1 MNRRTFASLMV
12 LVGSVGAGLCG
23 SGDAAAVV
31 SNADYTAVPPFVSSA
46 TTPNIIILMDNSGS
60 MSNRACESTSC
71 GTLAD
76 GSTSTTTTWT
86 NTTRYSGYFDSL
98 RCYTYN
104 TTDKRF
110 EGGTTKAAVSTACST
125 TEWDG
130 NFLNWATLR
139 RFDAVKRA
147 MSGGDCAVNR
157 ATDGTCP
164 TSGTPALKTVRA
176 QATGVTDER
185 ADVNYSGGTGL
196 NTYVGRIPLADRG
209 SNPATI
215 SIGISA
221 SGTPATP
228 YFCVDNDTTFN
239 SNCGDSYSVRKYE
252 LKVGY
257 ATEPTGVIQQIG
269 SKARF
274 GLVEFKSSSEGARM
288 LVGAGSRQSIDWSGT
303 GVETFNTN
311 MAAMVDAVQESY
323 PSTWTPLSESL
334 YETARYVAQIQSTFT
349 TGYVYPIAFSGG
361 ISNGVNFAT
370 NGAGSI
376 GTDEITALVGTE
388 TCPAGYITNACGRDP
403 YFFGQNHTPPWAS
416 TSQVVNCCRTFV
428 IIFTDGEPTEDLNIP
443 SALQD
448 YGHAYHGQHC
458 NGSDSAAPPRPIN
471 GTCNTNAATPFSD
484 LLAEHKT
491 DYADNGSHYLD
502 DVAYWAHTSDL
513 RPCSGTSDGTIA
525 GLSVTGH
532 CIPGTQNLTV
542 YSFFA
547 FGNINGRGILAQTAR
562 LGGFE
567 DSNGDGIPQ
576 TSEWDKENNLTGAS
590 TPDGIPDAYFESSNV
605 DDLQDKLL
613 ATIASILRRSA
624 SGSSVSVLATA
635 STGEG
640 ALYQSYFYPSTIEP
654 STLSDVKWTGY
665 TQALFIDTFGNTR
678 EDTNQ
683 DGRLDYKVDKI
694 IKTRFDSVSNSVKV
708 DKYVD
713 SDGDGLPNDQNSDG
727 QVTLAD
733 CNPCGKLLSDILP
746 IWEAGKQLALKDAS
760 TRTILTWVD
769 SDHDGV
775 VDSGEQMAF
784 STANEPTLRPYLR
797 AASSAEGTKIIN
809 FVRGCD
815 ATTCTDQATTRDRR
829 LQVPAGSGTLKVW
842 KLGDVIHSTPTV
854 VAGPRD
860 RHDAIY
866 GDQSYSAF
874 LQKWYNRRQ
883 VAYVGGND
891 GMLHAFNAGYYHPGD
906 DTSASAPA
914 NTTEHGWFTTAPA
927 DNSSGAPLG
936 DELWGFVPYE
946 LLPQLEFLSRA
957 DYQHAYYVDLPLKVA
972 DVRIFTADT
981 DHPNGWG
988 TILIGGFRM
997 GGSCGA
1003 CVAGT
1008 GAPPMTVTIS
1018 GTNYNFYSS
1027 YFVMDVTN
1035 PDNPKLLWS
1044 FNSSDLGLTTSVPAV
1059 VRVNPGGDAKA
1070 SNTNAK
1076 WHMVVGSGPTG
1087 YDASVAQGAK
1097 VFVIDLA
1104 TGPGSSNSLV
1114 TKYPIGSWD
1123 SYVGDMTAFDRD
1135 LDYRHDVV
1143 YFGRVI
1149 NDGALPWRGKIYR
1162 LTMGAGGATSKFGT
1176 VTSPTQWGIASGSD
1190 RVPTEMLDTFTSG
1203 AEMGPV
1209 ATAPSVTLDDA
1220 ANVWVFAGSGRYY
1233 SKSDKTDTSTQYFVG
1248 IKDSVLNAGC
1258 NQSAGVTNCMD
1269 NDLVDVTS
1277 ATVCVVGVGDCGLA
1291 SGTSQVSGVTGASTF
1306 TGLIS
1311 LVQSKDGWVT
1321 KLVEPANPPTKP
1333 VPYGIGERVVSS
1345 PTVFGGVVFFP
1356 TFIPTNDICVSSGTS
1371 RLWALFYKTGSA
1383 YQEPIIGTT
1392 ASGTNKT
1399 VNKFGSLGEG
1409 LAFGIVVHM
1418 GSGRDGGSP
1427 FGLLIN
1433 MSQGN
1438 FGDCVT
1444 CGGTGGAPSSGINVP
1459 VAIDPRSHFFSWT
1472 NL

>member
-1 MNRRTFASLMV
+1 MNRRTLAALMIVAGSLH
-12 LVGSVGAGLCG
+12 GALSG
-23 SGDAAAVV
+23 SGDAGAVV
-31 SNADYTAVPPFVSSA
+31 SNADYTAVPPFVSNA
-46 TTPNIIILMDNSGS
+46 TTPNIIVVMDNSGS

-71 GTLAD
+71 GTLSD
-76 GSTSTTTTWT
+76 GSTSTTTTFT
-86 NTTRYSGYFDSL
+86 NTTRYSGYFDPL
-98 RCYTYN
+98 QCYVYD
-104 TTDKRF
+104 TTDTRF
-110 EGGTTKAAVSTACST
+110 ENGTAKATVATVCTS

-147 MSGGDCAVNR
+147 MIGGDCFVAR
-157 ATDGTCP
+157 AADGTCP
-164 TSGTPALKTVRA
+164 TNGTPALKTVRA
-176 QATGVTDER
+176 QANGVENER
-185 ADVNYSGGTGL
+185 ADVGYNSGSGV
-196 NTYVGRIPLADRG
+196 NTYVDRIPSLDRVG
-209 SNPATI
+209 NPGTI
-215 SIGISA
+215 SIHVSDA
-221 SGTPATP
+221 
-228 YFCVDNDTTFN
+228 YFCVENDTSFN

-252 LKVGY
+252 LKIGY
-257 ATEPTGVIQQIG
+257 STEPTGVIQQIG

-288 LVGAGSRQSIDWSGT
+288 LVGAGSRQSINWSGS

-311 MAAMVDAVQESY
+311 TAAMVDAVQESY
-323 PSTWTPLSESL
+323 PSTWTPLAESL
-334 YETARYVAQIQSTFT
+334 YETARYVAQIKSTFA

-361 ISNGVNFAT
+361 ISDGVNFAT

-376 GTDEITALVGTE
+376 GTSEVTALGGGE
-388 TCPAGYITNACGRDP
+388 SCPGGYITNACGRDP
-403 YFFGQNHTPPWAS
+403 YFFGKSHTPPWAS

-428 IIFTDGEPTEDLNIP
+428 IVFTDGEPTEDQNVPAAI
-443 SALQD
+443 QD
-448 YGHAYHGQHC
+448 YAHAHHGVHC
-458 NGSDSAAPPRPIN
+458 TGSDSAAPSRPIN
-471 GTCNTNAATPFSD
+471 GTCNTNAATPFID

-491 DYADNGSHYLD
+491 DYADNGKHYLD

-513 RPCSGTSDGTIA
+513 RPCNGTADGTIA
-525 GLSVTGH
+525 ALGVTGH
-532 CIPGTQNLTV
+532 CLPGAQSLTV

-576 TSEWDKENNLTGAS
+576 TNEWDKENNITGAS

-613 ATIASILRRSA
+613 ATIASILRRSS

-665 TQALFIDTFGNTR
+665 TQSLFIDTFGNTR

-694 IKTRFDSVSNSVKV
+694 IKTRFDTLSNSVKV

-713 SDGDGLPNDQNSDG
+713 SDGDGLPNDQNGDT
-727 QVTLAD
+727 QVTVAD
-733 CNPCGKLLSDILP
+733 CNPCGQLLSDILP
-746 IWEAGKQLALKDAS
+746 IWEAGKQLALKDSS

-769 SDHDGV
+769 SDHDGI
-775 VDSGEQMAF
+775 VDAGEQLAF
-784 STANEPTLRPYLR
+784 TTANETTLRPYLR
-797 AASSAEGTKIIN
+797 AASSAEGNKIIN

-815 ATTCTDQATTRDRR
+815 MATCTEQAATRDRR

-842 KLGDVIHSTPTV
+842 KLGDIIHSTPTV

-874 LQKWYNRRQ
+874 LQQYHNRRQ

-906 DTSASAPA
+906 DAGASAPA
-914 NTTEHGWFTTAPA
+914 NTIEHGWFTKNPT
-927 DNSSGAPLG
+927 DNSTGPPLG

-946 LLPQLEFLSRA
+946 LLPQLEFLTRA

-972 DVRIFTADT
+972 DVRVFTPDA

-1003 CVAGT
+1003 CTTGT
-1008 GAPPMTVTIS
+1008 GAPPLTVTIS
-1018 GTNYNFYSS
+1018 GTNYTFYSS
-1027 YFVMDVTN
+1027 YFALDITN
-1035 PDNPKLLWS
+1035 PEVAPKLLWS
-1044 FNSSDLGLTTSVPAV
+1044 FSSADLGLATSVPAV
-1059 VRVNPGGDAKA
+1059 VRVNPGADAMA
-1070 SNTNAK
+1070 SNANAK
-1076 WHMVVGSGPTG
+1076 WYMVAGSGPTG
-1087 YDASVAQGAK
+1087 YDASVAQSGK
-1097 VFVIDLA
+1097 IFVIDLA
-1104 TGPGSSNSLV
+1104 TGPGSGNSLV
-1114 TKYPIGSWD
+1114 NSFSVGSWN
-1123 SYVGDMTAFDRD
+1123 SYIGDMTSFDRN

-1162 LTMGAGGATSKFGT
+1162 LTMGAGGIAAPFGT
-1176 VTSPTQWGIASGSD
+1176 VTNPNQWGISSGAT
-1190 RVPTEMLDTFTSG
+1190 RIPTEMLDTFLSG

-1209 ATAPSVTLDDA
+1209 LTAPSVTVDDA
-1220 ANVWVFAGSGRYY
+1220 ANVWIFAGSGRYY
-1233 SKSDKTDTSTQYFVG
+1233 SGTDKTDVSTQYFVG
-1248 IKDSVLNAGC
+1248 LKDSVLNTGC
-1258 NQSAGVTNCMD
+1258 NQTVSALNCME
-1269 NDLVDVTS
+1269 NNLVDVS
-1277 ATVCVVGVGDCGLA
+1277 NATVCVVGVGDCGQA
-1291 SGTSQVSGVTGASTF
+1291 SGTTQVSGVSGATTF
-1306 TGLIS
+1306 TGLIG

-1321 KLVEPANPPTKP
+1321 KLIEPANPPTQP
-1333 VPYGIGERVVSS
+1333 VPYGIGERAVSS

-1383 YQEPIIGTT
+1383 YQEPIIGTA
-1392 ASGTNKT
+1392 ASGANQT

-1438 FGDCVT
+1438 FGDCAT
-1444 CGGTGGAPSSGINVP
+1444 CGFGGGTPGGLPSSNIGAN
-1459 VAIDPRSHFFSWT
+1459 VAIDPRSRYFSWT

>member
-1 MNRRTFASLMV
+1 MNRRTLAAVMAV
-12 LVGSVGAGLCG
+12 VGSVSAALFG
-23 SGDAAAVV
+23 SGDAVAVV

-86 NTTRYSGYFDSL
+86 NTTRYSGYFDPMT
-98 RCYTYN
+98 CYTYN
-104 TTDKRF
+104 TTDTRF
-110 EGGTTKAAVSTACST
+110 ESGASKATLATACSDT
-125 TEWDG
+125 QWDG
-130 NFLNWATLR
+130 NFLNWSTLR

-147 MSGGDCAVNR
+147 MIGGDCFSTR

-176 QATGVTDER
+176 QASGVNTER
-185 ADVNYSGGTGL
+185 ADVNYAGGTGA

-209 SNPATI
+209 SSPGTI
-215 SIGISA
+215 SVHVSDA
-221 SGTPATP
+221 
-228 YFCVDNDTTFN
+228 YFCIDNDTSFN
-239 SNCGDSYSVRKYE
+239 SNCGDSYSVRKYH

-257 ATEPTGVIQQIG
+257 TTEPTGVIQQIG

-274 GLVEFKSSSEGARM
+274 GLMEFKSSSEGARM
-288 LVGAGSRQSIDWSGT
+288 LVGAGSRQSIDWADGD
-303 GVETFNTN
+303 VETFTTN
-311 MAAMVDAVQESY
+311 MAAMVDAVQESS
-323 PSTWTPLSESL
+323 PSTWTPLSEAL
-334 YETARYVAQIQSTFT
+334 YETARYTAQIQSTFA

-370 NGAGSI
+370 TGAGSI

-388 TCPAGYITNACGRDP
+388 TCPSGYITNACGRDP

-428 IIFTDGEPTEDLNIP
+428 ILFTDGEPTQDQSIP

-448 YGHAYHGQHC
+448 YAHAHHGQHC
-458 NGSDSAAPPRPIN
+458 NGSDGAAPPRPVN

-491 DYADNGSHYLD
+491 DYADSGSHYLD

-532 CIPGTQNLTV
+532 CIAGTQSLTV

-567 DSNGDGIPQ
+567 DANNDGIPQ

-694 IKTRFDSVSNSVKV
+694 IKTRFDSASNSVKV

-713 SDGDGLPNDQNSDG
+713 TDGDGLPDDQNTDHV
-727 QVTLAD
+727 VTLAD
-733 CNPCGKLLSDILP
+733 CNPCGQALSDIVP

-760 TRTILTWVD
+760 TRNILTWVD
-769 SDHDGV
+769 TDHDGV
-775 VDSGEQMAF
+775 VDSGEQLAF

-797 AASSAEGTKIIN
+797 ATSSAEGTKIIN

-815 ATTCTDQATTRDRR
+815 ATTCTEQATTRDRR
-829 LQVPAGSGTLKVW
+829 LSVTSGASTSLKVW
-842 KLGDVIHSTPTV
+842 KLGDVIHSTPTI
-854 VAGPRD
+854 VAGPKD

-906 DTSASAPA
+906 DSSTAYNP
-914 NTTEHGWFTTAPA
+914 TTGGIEHGWFTTAPA
-927 DNSSGAPLG
+927 DNSTGAALG

-1008 GAPPMTVTIS
+1008 GAPPMTVNIS

-1027 YFVMDVTN
+1027 YFVMDITN
-1035 PDNPKLLWS
+1035 PDSPKLLWS
-1044 FNSSDLGLTTSVPAV
+1044 FNSSDLGLTTSVPTV
-1059 VRVNPGGDAKA
+1059 VRVNPAADAKA

-1076 WHMVVGSGPTG
+1076 WHMIVGSGPTG

-1097 VFVIDLA
+1097 VFVINLA
-1104 TGPGSSNSLV
+1104 TGPGSNNSLV
-1114 TKYPIGSWD
+1114 TSYSIGSWD
-1123 SYVGDMTAFDRD
+1123 SYIGDLTAFDRD

-1162 LTMGAGGATSKFGT
+1162 LTMGAGGSTAKFGT
-1176 VTSPTQWGIASGSD
+1176 VTNPTQWGIASGSA
-1190 RVPTEMLDTFTSG
+1190 RVPTEMLDTFASG

-1209 ATAPSVTLDDA
+1209 ATAPSVTMDDA

-1233 SKSDKTDTSTQYFVG
+1233 SKSDKTDTSIQYFVG
-1248 IKDSVLNAGC
+1248 LKDSVLNAGC
-1258 NQSAGVTNCMD
+1258 DQSAGVTSCMD
-1269 NDLVDVTS
+1269 NDLVDVTT
-1277 ATVCVVGVGDCGLA
+1277 ATVCVVGVGDCGQA
-1291 SGTSQVSGVTGASTF
+1291 SGTNQVTGVTGATTF
-1306 TGLIS
+1306 TGLIG

-1321 KLVEPANPPTKP
+1321 RLVEPASLPTHP
-1333 VPYGIGERVVSS
+1333 VAYGIGERAVSS

-1383 YQEPIIGTT
+1383 YQEPIIGTS
-1392 ASGTNKT
+1392 AAGANQT

-1438 FGDCVT
+1438 FGGCVT
-1444 CGGTGGAPSSGINVP
+1444 CTTGGGAPGSNISVP
-1459 VAIDPRSHFFSWT
+1459 VAIDPRSRYFSWT
-1472 NL
+1472 NM

>member
-1 MNRRTFASLMV
+1 MNRPTLIVAMVVAS
-12 LVGSVGAGLCG
+12 SVSAALSGFSDAG
-23 SGDAAAVV
+23 AVV
-31 SNADYTAVPPFVSSA
+31 SNADYTAVPPFVSNA

-71 GTLAD
+71 GTLPS
-76 GSTSTTTTWT
+76 GGTSTTTTFT
-86 NTTRYSGYFDSL
+86 NTTRYSGYFDPL
-98 RCYTYN
+98 QCYVYD
-104 TTDKRF
+104 TTDTRF
-110 EGGTTKAAVSTACST
+110 ENGTAKATVATACPA

-130 NFLNWATLR
+130 NFINWATLR

-147 MSGGDCAVNR
+147 MSGGDCFSTR
-157 ATDGTCP
+157 AADGTCP
-164 TSGTPALKTVRA
+164 GSGTPALKTVRA
-176 QATGVTDER
+176 QSSGVNDER
-185 ADVNYSGGTGL
+185 ADVTYSSGTGL
-196 NTYVGRIPLADRG
+196 NTYVGRIPSADRTG
-209 SNPATI
+209 NPATI
-215 SIGISA
+215 SIGVSA
-221 SGTPATP
+221 A
-228 YFCVDNDTTFN
+228 YFCVDNDTSFS
-239 SNCGDSYSVRKYE
+239 SNCGDSYSLRKYE
-252 LKVGY
+252 LKIGY
-257 ATEPTGVIQQIG
+257 VSEPTGVIQQIG

-288 LVGAGSRQSIDWSGT
+288 LVGAGSLQSIDWSGS
-303 GVETFNTN
+303 GVETFTTNT
-311 MAAMVDAVQESY
+311 AAMVDAVQESY

-334 YETARYVAQIQSTFT
+334 YETARYVAQIKSTFA
-349 TGYVYPIAFSGG
+349 TGYIYPIGYSD
-361 ISNGVNFAT
+361 SRSSGVNFAT

-376 GTDEITALVGTE
+376 GTSEVTVLGGGE
-388 TCPAGYITNACGRDP
+388 TCPSGYITNACGRDP
-403 YFFGQNHTPPWAS
+403 YFFGKNHTPPWAS
-416 TSQVVNCCRTFV
+416 TSQVVSCCRTFV
-428 IIFTDGEPTEDLNIP
+428 IIFTDGEPTEDQNIP
-443 SALQD
+443 AAMQD
-448 YGHAYHGQHC
+448 YAHAQHGVHC
-458 NGSDSAAPPRPIN
+458 TGSDSAAPVRPIN
-471 GTCNTNAATPFSD
+471 GTCNTNDATPFSD
-484 LLAEHKT
+484 LIAEHKT

-502 DVAYWAHTSDL
+502 DVAYWAHTNDL
-513 RPCSGTSDGTIA
+513 RPCTGTADGTIA
-525 GLSVTGH
+525 VLGVTGH
-532 CIPGTQNLTV
+532 CIPGMQSITV

-547 FGNINGRGILAQTAR
+547 FGNMNGRGILAQTAR

-576 TSEWDKENNLTGAS
+576 TNEWDKENNLTGAS
-590 TPDGIPDAYFESSNV
+590 TADGIPDAYFESSNV

-654 STLSDVKWTGY
+654 STLADVKWTGY
-665 TQALFIDTFGNTR
+665 TQSLFIDTFGNTR

-683 DGRLDYKVDKI
+683 DGRLDYKVDRI
-694 IKTRFDSVSNSVKV
+694 IKTRFDAVSNSVKV

-713 SDGDGLPNDQNSDG
+713 SDGDGLPNDQNGDNL
-727 QVTLAD
+727 VTAAD

-784 STANEPTLRPYLR
+784 TTANETTLRPYLR

-815 ATTCTDQATTRDRR
+815 VGSCAEQSATRDRR
-829 LQVPAGSGTLKVW
+829 LQVPSGSGTLKVW
-842 KLGDVIHSTPTV
+842 KLGDVIHSTPTL

-874 LQKWYNRRQ
+874 LQRWYNRRQ

-906 DTSASAPA
+906 DTSAAAPS
-914 NTTEHGWFTTAPA
+914 NTTEHGWFTTGPA
-927 DNSSGAPLG
+927 DNSTGAPLG

-946 LLPQLEFLSRA
+946 LLPQLEFLTRA

-972 DVRIFTADT
+972 DVRIFTPDA

-988 TILIGGFRM
+988 TLLIGGFRM

-1003 CVAGT
+1003 CTAGS
-1008 GAPPMTVTIS
+1008 GAPPLTVTIG
-1018 GTNYNFYSS
+1018 GTNYTFYSS
-1027 YFVMDVTN
+1027 YFAMDITN
-1035 PDNPKLLWS
+1035 PDAPRLLWS
-1044 FNSSDLGLTTSVPAV
+1044 FSSSDLGLTTSVPAV
-1059 VRVNPGGDAKA
+1059 VRVNPAGDAKA

-1087 YDASVAQGAK
+1087 YDASAAQSGK
-1097 VFVIDLA
+1097 IFVIDLG
-1104 TGPGSSNSLV
+1104 TGPGSNNSLV
-1114 TKYPIGSWD
+1114 TSYIAGSWN
-1123 SYVGDMTAFDRD
+1123 SYIGDMTAFDRD

-1149 NDGALPWRGKIYR
+1149 NDGAPPWRGKIYR
-1162 LTMGAGGATSKFGT
+1162 LTMGAGGATAKFGT
-1176 VTSPTQWGIASGSD
+1176 VTNPAQWGISSGSA
-1190 RVPTEMLDTFTSG
+1190 RVPTEMLDTFLSG

-1209 ATAPSVTLDDA
+1209 ATAPSVTVDDA

-1233 SKSDKTDTSTQYFVG
+1233 SKADKTDISTQYFVG
-1248 IKDSVLNAGC
+1248 LKDSVLNAGC
-1258 NQSAGVTNCMD
+1258 NQTVGALNCME
-1269 NDLVDVTS
+1269 NDLVDVS
-1277 ATVCVVGVGDCGLA
+1277 NATVCVVGVGDCGLA
-1291 SGTSQVSGVTGASTF
+1291 TGTNQVSGVTGTTTF
-1306 TGLIS
+1306 TGLIG

-1321 KLVEPANPPTKP
+1321 KLVEPANLPSQP
-1333 VPYGIGERVVSS
+1333 VPYGIGERTVSS

-1356 TFIPTNDICVSSGTS
+1356 TFIPVNDICVSSGTS

-1383 YQEPIIGTT
+1383 YQEPIIGT
-1392 ASGTNKT
+1392 AAAGANKA
-1399 VNKFGSLGEG
+1399 VNRFGSLGEG

-1438 FGDCVT
+1438 FGDCAT
-1444 CGGTGGAPSSGINVP
+1444 CGSSTGLPSSGIGAN
-1459 VAIDPRSHFFSWT
+1459 VAIDPRSRYFSWT

>member
-1 MNRRTFASLMV
+1 MNRRTLVAVMLVAGSLSASLV
-12 LVGSVGAGLCG
+12 G
-23 SGDAAAVV
+23 SGDAIAVV
-31 SNADYTAVPPFVSSA
+31 SNADYTAVPAFVTNA
-46 TTPNIIILMDNSGS
+46 TTPNIIVVMDNSGS

-71 GTLAD
+71 GMLAD

-86 NTTRYSGYFDSL
+86 NSTRYSGYFDSL

-104 TTDKRF
+104 TTDTRF
-110 EGGTTKAAVSTACST
+110 EGGTGKATLDAACPN

-147 MSGGDCAVNR
+147 MIGGDCFSARDV
-157 ATDGTCP
+157 DGTCP
-164 TSGTPALKTVRA
+164 ASGTPALKTVRA
-176 QATGVTDER
+176 QANGVDPER
-185 ADVNYSGGTGL
+185 ASVNYSSGIGA
-196 NTYVGRIPLADRG
+196 NTYVGHIPLADRNSSPG
-209 SNPATI
+209 TI
-215 SIGISA
+215 TIHVAGA
-221 SGTPATP
+221 
-228 YFCVDNDTTFN
+228 YFCVDNDTTFD
-239 SNCGDSYSVRKYE
+239 SNCGDSYSVRKYH
-252 LKVGY
+252 LKIGY
-257 ATEPTGVIQQIG
+257 TNEPTGVIQQIG
-269 SKARF
+269 GKARF
-274 GLVEFKSSSEGARM
+274 GLMEFKSNSEGARM

-303 GVETFNTN
+303 GVETFTTNT
-311 MAAMVDAVQESY
+311 AAMVDAVQESY
-323 PSTWTPLSESL
+323 PSTWTPLSEAL
-334 YETARYVAQIQSTFT
+334 YETARYVAQIQSTFSA
-349 TGYVYPIAFSGG
+349 GYVYPVAFSGG
-361 ISNGVNFAT
+361 VSNGVNFAT
-370 NGAGSI
+370 SGAGSV
-376 GTDEITALVGTE
+376 GTSEITALVGTE
-388 TCPAGYITNACGRDP
+388 TCPSGYITSACGRDP
-403 YFFGQNHTPPWAS
+403 YFFGQNHTPPWSAS
-416 TSQVVNCCRTFV
+416 SQVVACCRTFV
-428 IIFTDGEPTEDLNIP
+428 IVFTDGEPTQDQNVP
-443 SALQD
+443 TALQD
-448 YGHAYHGQHC
+448 YAHAHHGQHC
-458 NGSDSAAPPRPIN
+458 LGNDSAAPPRPIN
-471 GTCNTNAATPFSD
+471 GTCNLHAATPFSD

-525 GLSVTGH
+525 GLAVTGH
-532 CIPGTQNLTV
+532 CIAGTQSMTV

-547 FGNINGRGILAQTAR
+547 FGNMNGRGILAQAAR

-567 DSNGDGIPQ
+567 DANNDGIPQ
-576 TSEWDKENNLTGAS
+576 TSEWDKENNLTGAA

-654 STLSDVKWTGY
+654 TTLSDVKWTGY

-713 SDGDGLPNDQNSDG
+713 TDGDGLPNDQNSDNS
-727 QVTLAD
+727 VTVAD
-733 CNPCGKLLSDILP
+733 CNPCGQALSEILP
-746 IWEAGKQLALKDAS
+746 IWEAGKRLALKDS
-760 TRTILTWVD
+760 TTRTILTWVD
-769 SDHDGV
+769 SNHDGV
-775 VDSGEQMAF
+775 VDASEQIAF
-784 STANEPTLRPYLR
+784 STANESILRPYLR
-797 AASSAEGTKIIN
+797 ATSSAEGTKIIN

-815 ATTCTDQATTRDRR
+815 VGTCPEQSATRDRR
-829 LQVPAGSGTLKVW
+829 LSVTSAGSTSLKVW
-842 KLGDVIHSTPTV
+842 KLGDVIHSTPTL
-854 VAGPRD
+854 VAGPKD
-860 RHDAIY
+860 RYDAIH

-906 DTSASAPA
+906 DASASAPT
-914 NTTEHGWFTTAPA
+914 NITEHGWFTTAPA
-927 DNSSGAPLG
+927 DNASGAPLG
-936 DELWGFVPYE
+936 DELWGFVPYQ

-957 DYQHAYYVDLPLKVA
+957 DYQHTYYVDLPLKVA
-972 DVRIFTADT
+972 DVRIFTPDT

-1003 CVAGT
+1003 CVSGS
-1008 GAPPMTVTIS
+1008 GAPPMTVNIS
-1018 GTNYNFYSS
+1018 GTDYTFYSS
-1027 YFVMDVTN
+1027 YFAMDVTN
-1035 PDNPKLLWS
+1035 PDAPKLLWS
-1044 FNSSDLGLTTSVPAV
+1044 FSSSNLGLTTSVPAV
-1059 VRVNPGGDAKA
+1059 VRVNPAADAKA

-1076 WHMVVGSGPTG
+1076 WFMVVGSGPTG
-1087 YDASVAQGAK
+1087 YDASAAQSAR
-1097 VFVIDLA
+1097 VFAIDLA
-1104 TGPGSSNSLV
+1104 TGPGSGNSLV
-1114 TKYPIGSWD
+1114 TTYAVGSWS
-1123 SYVGDMTAFDRD
+1123 SYIGDITAFDRD

-1149 NDGALPWRGKIYR
+1149 DDGALPWRGKIYR
-1162 LTMGAGGATSKFGT
+1162 LTMGAGGVTSKFGT
-1176 VTSPTQWGIASGSD
+1176 VTNPAQWGIALGSA
-1190 RVPTEMLDTFTSG
+1190 RVPTEMLDTFASG

-1209 ATAPSVTLDDA
+1209 TAAPSVTMDDA

-1233 SKSDKTDTSTQYFVG
+1233 SKSDKTDVSTQYFVG
-1248 IKDSVLNAGC
+1248 LKDSVLNAGC
-1258 NQSAGVTNCMD
+1258 NQSAGTLNCMD
-1269 NDLVDVTS
+1269 NDLVDVS
-1277 ATVCVVGVGDCGLA
+1277 NATVCVVGVGDCGQA
-1291 SGTSQVSGVTGASTF
+1291 SGTSQVSGVSGATTF
-1306 TGLIS
+1306 TGLIG

-1321 KLVEPANPPTKP
+1321 KLVEPANPPSHP
-1333 VPYGIGERVVSS
+1333 VPYGIGERAISS

-1356 TFIPTNDICVSSGTS
+1356 TFTPTNDICVSSGTS

-1383 YQEPIIGTT
+1383 YQEPIIGTAT
-1392 ASGTNKT
+1392 SGANQI

-1438 FGDCVT
+1438 FGDCAT
-1444 CGGTGGAPSSGINVP
+1444 CGFGGGAPGGPPSSNISAN
-1459 VAIDPRSHFFSWT
+1459 VAIDPRSRFFSWT
-1472 NL
+1472 NM